1 MKTLPSSLND
11 ADKVELRGRIFQN
24 LDGIA
29 ITPTIIA
36 LDQKGIIEDFLERKI
51 LSLSWVIE
59 NTNGNEGYVNVGLR
73 LLSSQGWLEVCE
85 STGDIE
91 YQLTDSGTA
100 VFKSVSAY
108 NSVLDFFLEA
118 LNFSENLKN
127 GFSVQNLEIIEDVL
141 RLKSQ
146 GWRLDYY
153 ELSDDQKRQIEAHLE
168 GVLIG
173 PFMTGLG
180 MQGYLTKMIGSGTFD
195 ESDFQ
200 EDFGSIIKA
209 LFVQMSWLSA
219 QTNQLTSKGVFMLK
233 RAAAYGVTVS
243 YFKTFTWVK
252 DLMYGKANKLWD
264 KELTDPEIHVDR
276 AMNVW
281 GSGGAHGTYFKVI
294 DEIVREIF
302 NRPIDQQPRGITDM
316 GCGNGAFL
324 EHLFNLIYNET
335 ERGKVMDE
343 HHLLVLGSDFNE
355 AALEVTRENLT
366 RAEIE
371 HYTMWG
377 DIGDPD
383 RLAADVKKEYG
394 VNLSDMLNV
403 RSFLDHN
410 RIFTPCSGDFYQR
423 QGTSTGS
430 FSYRGR
436 RITNSEIEQNLF
448 EHFRKWMPYV
458 ERFGL
463 LVIELHTIHPTVA
476 AKNLGKVAI
485 TAYDGTHG
493 YSDQYIV
500 EHDVF
505 TRLAAEAGLKVSPDC
520 QALYPNAEM
529 PVVSINLLK
538 S

>member
-1 MKTLPSSLND
+1 VKTLPTPLTD
-11 ADKVELRGRIFQN
+11 ADKVLLRARIFRN

-29 ITPTIIA
+29 IAPTIIA
-36 LDQKGIIEDFLERKI
+36 LDQKGIIKEFLDRKR
-51 LSLSWVIE
+51 LNLSWIVQ

-73 LLSSQGWLEVCE
+73 LLSSQGWLEVVDANRDV
-85 STGDIE
+85 G
-91 YQLTDSGTA
+91 YQITDSGMA
-100 VFKSVSAY
+100 VFKSLSVY
-108 NSVLDFFLEA
+108 HSVLDFFPEA
-118 LNFSENLKN
+118 LNFHENLKN
-127 GFSVQNLEIIEDVL
+127 GFSAQNLEIIEDVL
-141 RLKSQ
+141 SLKSQ
-146 GWRLDYY
+146 GWKLDYY

-180 MQGYLTKMIGSGTFD
+180 MQGYLAKMIGSGTLD

-200 EDFGSIIKA
+200 QDFGAILKA

-219 QTNQLTSKGVFMLK
+219 QTNQLTSKGMFMLK

-276 AMNVW
+276 TMNVW

-294 DEIVREIF
+294 DEIVRDIF

-335 ERGKVMDE
+335 ERGKVMDD

-355 AALEVTRENLT
+355 TALEVTRENLT

-383 RLAADVKKEYG
+383 RLAVDLKKEYG
-394 VNLSDMLNV
+394 VNLGDMLNV

-430 FSYRGR
+430 FSFRGR
-436 RITNSEIEQNLF
+436 RISNSEIEQNLF

-463 LVIELHTIHPTVA
+463 LMIELHTIPPAVA
-476 AKNLGKVAI
+476 AKNLGNIAI

-493 YSDQYIV
+493 YTDQYIV

-505 TRLAAEAGLKVSPDC
+505 TRLAAEAGLKVSADY
-520 QALYPNAEM
+520 QALYPNTET
-529 PVVSINLLK
+529 PVVSINFLK

>member
-1 MKTLPSSLND
+1 MR
-11 ADKVELRGRIFQN
+11 ARIFRN

-29 ITPTIIA
+29 IAPTIIA
-36 LDQKGIIEDFLERKI
+36 LDQKGIIKEFLDRKR
-51 LSLSWVIE
+51 LFLSWIVQ

-73 LLSSQGWLEVCE
+73 LLSSQGWLRVIG
-85 STGDIE
+85 SNGDIE
-91 YQLTDSGTA
+91 YEVTDSGRA
-100 VFKSVSAY
+100 VFKSLSVY
-108 NSVLDFFLEA
+108 HGVLDFLPEA
-118 LNFSENLKN
+118 LDFSENLKN
-127 GFSVQNLEIIEDVL
+127 GFSPQAIEILEDVL
-141 RLKSQ
+141 SLKSQ
-146 GWRLDYY
+146 GWKLDYY
-153 ELSDDQKRQIEAHLE
+153 DLESDQKRQIEAHLE
-168 GVLIG
+168 GILIG

-180 MQGYLTKMIGSGTFD
+180 MQGHIAKTIERGFLD

-200 EDFGSIIKA
+200 DEFAPILKA
-209 LFVQMSWLSA
+209 LFVQMGWVSS
-219 QTNQLTSKGVFMLK
+219 QTNQLTGKGVFMLK

-243 YFKTFTWVK
+243 YFQTFTWVK

-276 AMNVW
+276 TMNVW
-281 GSGGAHGTYFKVI
+281 GSGGAHSTYFKVI

-302 NRPIDQQPRGITDM
+302 NRPIEQQPRGITDI

-355 AALEVTRENLT
+355 AALEATRENLT

-383 RLAADVKKEYG
+383 HLAADLKKEYG
-394 VNLSDMLNV
+394 VNLGDMLNV

-410 RIFTPCSGDFYQR
+410 RIFTPCELAFDDR

-430 FSYRGR
+430 FSFRGR
-436 RITNSEIEQNLF
+436 RISNAEIEQNLF
-448 EHFRKWMPYV
+448 EHFLRWMPYV

-463 LVIELHTIHPTVA
+463 LVIELHTIPPLVA
-476 AKNLGKVAI
+476 AENLGKIAI

-493 YSDQYIV
+493 YTDQYIV

-505 TRLAAEAGLKVSPDC
+505 TRLATEAGLKVSPDH
-520 QALYPNAEM
+520 QALFPNKNM